1 MSAATVVKREEVQRL
16 HRSGAAILEQYKAGL
31 PADKAV
37 ELKAIK
43 AEIDKRQAEIKLEE
57 DAEVAAS
64 EFNNIDK
71 WLNDPIRKVPHG
83 VNGDNDDRKAL
94 LAAGW
99 EFKGGYAYAPTSLG
113 KTQEMFGEDVLF
125 GPIPTNDPATAQFYN
140 STRAAMAPE
149 YKAAY
154 TRYIRLVAT
163 MPDSGMVYA
172 ALSGAEQKA
181 LSEGQDTAGG
191 FTVPP
196 DVQAELLMRTAQQ
209 AVMRRLARVQTTN
222 RDILRWPMMKAN
234 ATSGSIYSSGFVGGW
249 AGETPS
255 FSDTDPS
262 FQMFD
267 IPIKKIRVATKLS
280 NDLIADSAFNI
291 LASLAQD
298 GAQNMALVEDSGFI
312 TGDGAALQ
320 PLGLLN
326 GGFTTFDVEGSTTD
340 TISNT
345 VSAAGSAPKI
355 VAGVYLIPDQ
365 YVSGSVML
373 MSRTIEGKVAAL
385 VDGNGRPF
393 WAPPVGS
400 GFAAPPRMVE
410 GLPVY
415 NSSFMPSD
423 GTNGNKVMFV
433 GNIAQAYIIGQR
445 AQVTSVV
452 LRERFAD
459 TDQTGLILCSSGSAA
474 PPGTSTPA
482 VSGSSKRHYESR
494 PAFRRVSRRQTMHHQ
509 APSDSQLVSIDVPP
523 RSLRRTS
530 TGRSSTCRGGTA
542 ASTYSTSAP

>member
-312 TGDGAALQ
+312 TGDGTALQ

-400 GFAAPPRMVE
+400 GFAPPPRMVE

-459 TDQTGLILCSSGSAA
+459 TDQTGLILF
-474 PPGTSTPA
+474 
-482 VSGSSKRHYESR
+482 E
-494 PAFRRVSRRQTMHHQ
+494 RVGGATWNVD
-509 APSDSQLVSIDVPP
+509 A
-523 RSLRRTS
+523 
-530 TGRSSTCRGGTA
+530 GRIGIV
-542 ASTYSTSAP
+542 